1 MKSYK
6 YKIIA
11 ILFCLN
17 MLSCSDRLDEEV
29 FSELSPTTL
38 FTTEQGIS
46 SLMNSA
52 YTYAHRSGA
61 VAAWAPYHMGTMT
74 TGETWGAGGS
84 IEELWVQ
91 YINYTWTSNHD
102 HFLTMWNTY
111 YNSIRDAN
119 LVLANLENEA
129 FSNTFIQI
137 TEAEVH
143 FLRGWCYSE
152 LYKLFG
158 RVPLYKT
165 PTDDPLQP
173 RASEEEVRNFIE
185 QELIAAV
192 ETLPLEP
199 EAFGKASKG
208 IALAVLSKYYLNTK
222 QWENASDT
230 AKKVIDLDQYTLLSN
245 YSDVFAI
252 ENEGNAELIWT
263 LPKLASSGTASNL
276 VNALIFPPAYP
287 RPFSNN
293 AVYAAR
299 TYLFD
304 EFVNSFEATDTR
316 VSQIITEY
324 SLADGTVVEGL
335 GNDQTHPYKLP
346 WDPNAVG
353 PNAGNDIPV
362 IRYSDILLTRAEALN
377 ESSGPSQEVIDLINQ
392 VRNRA
397 NASPLTLSDFTKNS
411 LRDIILREREWEFY
425 FEGNSREDQ
434 IRHGV
439 MISRAQSRG
448 KNAQDFHIL
457 FPIPQ
462 TNLDANPVLE
472 QNPGY

>member
-1 MKSYK
+1 MKIYNH
-6 YKIIA
+6 KITA
-11 ILFCLN
+11 LLFFLGIIG
-17 MLSCSDRLDEEV
+17 CSDQLNEEV
-29 FSELSPTTL
+29 FSELSPNSL

-46 SLMNSA
+46 SLLNSA
-52 YTYAHRSGA
+52 YTYSHRSGA
-61 VAAWAPYHMGTMT
+61 VETWAPYHMGTMT

-91 YINYTWTSNHD
+91 YINYTWTSNHS
-102 HFLTMWNTY
+102 HFASMWNTY
-111 YNSIRDAN
+111 YNAIRDAN
-119 LVLANLENEA
+119 LVLDNLENDA
-129 FSNTFIQI
+129 FSEEFKQR

-165 PTDDPLQP
+165 PSDDLLLL
-173 RASEEEVRNFIE
+173 RASEEEVRSFIE
-185 QELIAAV
+185 QELTTAV
-192 ETLPLEP
+192 TALPIESV
-199 EAFGKASKG
+199 AFGRASKG
-208 IALAVLSKYYLNTK
+208 VALAVLSKYYLNTK
-222 QWENASDT
+222 QWQQAANT
-230 AKKVIDLDQYTLLSN
+230 ALEVINLGQYSLLPN
-245 YSDVFAI
+245 YSDVFATD
-252 ENEGNAELIWT
+252 NEGNAEMIWT
-263 LPKLASSGTASNL
+263 LPKIATSNSASNL
-276 VNALIFPPAYP
+276 LNALIFPPAFP

-293 AVYAAR
+293 AVFAAR

-304 EFVNSFEATDTR
+304 DFVNSFEPADTR
-316 VSQIITEY
+316 TSQMITQYHLE
-324 SLADGTVVEGL
+324 DGTLIQGL
-335 GNDQTHPYKLP
+335 GNDQTHPFKLP

-362 IRYSDILLTRAEALN
+362 IRYADILLIRAEALN
-377 ESSGPSQEVIDLINQ
+377 EINGPSQEVINLINQ

-397 NASPLTLSDFTKNS
+397 NATPLTLESFTKTS
-411 LRDIILREREWEFY
+411 LRDAILQEREWELY

-434 IRHGV
+434 IRHDV
-439 MISRAQSRG
+439 MISRAQARG

-462 TNLDANPVLE
+462 GELDANPDLE